1 MSLAKTFETA
11 KNLGVLTEGWLKHVK
26 GILKENPADIG
37 IKLQLDSAASI
48 VAPAALV
55 ATVVSQSGLT
65 VGHDPIRVLLIGS
78 DPLIRFDNSKWASL
92 AGEML
97 GSPGAIDI
105 LLTVD
110 EDAASEFSQLASAL
124 DLEPCGVITHEEASS
139 ESGPQVDLAIWV
151 HPAGESSDPG
161 EQQNTTTAIG
171 LASQRGVPVYTA
183 SFNEVDLHAQNYLI
197 HEQAWQMV
205 PLGGAIER
213 GSKAINKFGISTADL
228 GVEGGW
234 GAILGKLEV
243 SLPTLSEVEISLVRT
258 AMRLV
263 CAEGALHTSWTLGQ
277 RINGVAFN
285 RIIPVGLLG
294 NMAIDPQTGHILQQ
308 DEDSREL
315 RLIGH
320 LWQAALERMPISKR
334 DLLPWACRLKL
345 AFLSEL
351 PKEDERRKEAVATL
365 EEGFRAGVF
374 DAGVAL
380 ARCYEGS
387 KADGSSAKAVQ
398 WHREVGDR
406 HPLSAY
412 SLAYQALEEEDYA
425 AAEIHLR
432 ASSAFGYP
440 VAMTDLGKLLCSTDR
455 EGEGLQL
462 LGEAADLKDPEAN
475 YELGEV
481 SAKAGELQNAL
492 NYLRQAWTY
501 GHAEAAGLAAQVA
514 QYMLDHGIGK
524 RSLIKREVKEISTY
538 QKKLDRRQVSNAH

>member
-1 MSLAKTFETA
+1 LSLATTFETA
-11 KNLGVLTEGWLKHVK
+11 KNLGVLTEAWLRHVK
-26 GILKENPADIG
+26 GILKENPVDIG
-37 IKLQLDSAASI
+37 IKLQVDSAASV

-55 ATVVSQSGLT
+55 ATLVRQSGLT
-65 VGHDPIRVLLIGS
+65 VGSDPLRVLLIGS

-97 GSPGAIDI
+97 GSPDAIDI

-110 EDAASEFSQLASAL
+110 EDAGSEFSKLATAL
-124 DLEPCGVITHEEASS
+124 SLKPCGVITHEDACS
-139 ESGPQVDLAIWV
+139 ESGPRVDFAIWV

-161 EQQNTTTAIG
+161 ERQNMSTAIG
-171 LASQRGVPVYTA
+171 MARQRGVPVYTA

-263 CAEGALHTSWTLGQ
+263 CAEGALHSSWTLGQ

-320 LWQAALERMPISKR
+320 LWQAALETMPVSKR
-334 DLLPWACRLKL
+334 DLLPWACELKL

-365 EEGFRAGVF
+365 EDGFRAGVF
-374 DAGVAL
+374 AAGVAL
-380 ARCYEGS
+380 ARCYEAS

-398 WHREVGDR
+398 WYREVGNR

-412 SLAYQALEEEDYA
+412 SLAYLAIEDDDYA
-425 AAEIHLR
+425 TAETHLR
-432 ASSAFGYP
+432 ASSGYGYP

-462 LGEAADLKDPEAN
+462 LGEAAALKDPEAN
-475 YELGEV
+475 YEMGEV
-481 SAKAGELQNAL
+481 SAKEGDLQSAL
-492 NYLRQAWTY
+492 NHLRQAWTY
-501 GHAEAAGLAAQVA
+501 GHAEAAALAAQIA
-514 QYMLDHGIGK
+514 QFMLDHGIGK
-524 RSLIKREVKEISTY
+524 RSLIKREVKEILTY
-538 QKKLDRRQVSNAH
+538 QKKLDRRQVTHAH